1 MIETRGR
8 TEHAATADED
18 VRLEGAVACAAAAL
32 LTTEFLGAVRNLA
45 AVLGLGVAMTLVGE
59 VLDDVEIDGVV
70 VGLNAEDL
78 LLERHFLAGLGA
90 VNFQNF

>member
-1 MIETRGR
+1 
-8 TEHAATADED
+8 
-18 VRLEGAVACAAAAL
+18 
-32 LTTEFLGAVRNLA
+32 
-45 AVLGLGVAMTLVGE
+45 MTLVGE
-59 VLDDVEIDGVV
+59 VLDDVKIDGVV